1 MTGFNQVI
9 GRAGRREEG
18 GAILGD
24 EGGGR
29 ELRRR
34 GNGVGGTARKGWEKS
49 RARQRKGEVK
59 ARAWPEGWVW
69 VRLEEAGHRAG
80 GCSGNGQER

>member
-1 MTGFNQVI
+1 MGCVWV
-9 GRAGRREEG
+9 
-18 GAILGD
+18 
-24 EGGGR
+24 GGGV
-29 ELRRR
+29 EKER
-34 GNGVGGTARKGWEKS
+34 GGVGGKARKGWEKS